1 MLFAKHLNLIRCF
14 GLNMYILIMLEIIS
28 CLWGLIILSLCYFCM
43 CTDASRKT
51 LKLGA
56 LPTFNLPKK
65 SLQTHSQAPV
75 TRRSTTENGHP
86 DGIQN
91 NGCSSTNTHENTIS
105 DMQLLYTILDDFK
118 FIFHHSSSWAGQ
130 RAKIRKMLRLSGL
143 MVVIILQNFKLL
155 LIAVLALV
163 YLCMAGSS
171 LMIIQFTCNTNVQS
185 GLLQPT

>member
-1 MLFAKHLNLIRCF
+1 MFMGVNNPL
-14 GLNMYILIMLEIIS
+14 
-28 CLWGLIILSLCYFCM
+28 ILSLCYFCM

-65 SLQTHSQAPV
+65 SLQTHSQARV

-143 MVVIILQNFKLL
+143 IVVIILQNFKLL